1 MKRTITKYGVFGCLT
16 GFVIFL
22 SHLSFAKN
30 LSYDILEL
38 FGYISIFLSL
48 SFIYFGIK
56 HYRDSLNQGVI
67 SFGKALL
74 IGILISICVGIG
86 IGMADFI
93 YTEFLN
99 PNFYTEYAEK
109 LSAEGK
115 ADEVIEMTST
125 LGALFMLVLVV
136 VIGFM
141 ISLIS
146 ALVLQ
151 RKSE

>member
-30 LSYDILEL
+30 LSY
-38 FGYISIFLSL
+38 
-48 SFIYFGIK
+48 
-56 HYRDSLNQGVI
+56 
-67 SFGKALL
+67 
-74 IGILISICVGIG
+74 GILISFCVGIG
-86 IGMADFI
+86 IGVADFI